1 MINKPFKNA
10 LRKGYRDH
18 IDNLFRIH
26 RESGAP
32 ATELSPKLTM
42 GALRP
47 FLTGFVQRGIQ
58 ALKTP
63 EMKACI
69 QKSFAT
75 DGCFEIMRSDE
86 MQPAVQFET
95 TQFVDNSVAI
105 VDGVENNE
113 DVDNLG

>member
-1 MINKPFKNA
+1 MLEFMRQNNIYPLYVPAGCKDILQECDVVINKPFKNA

-32 ATELSPKLTM
+32 ATEFSPKLTM

-47 FLTGFVQRGIQ
+47 FLTGFVQRGIE

-63 EMKACI
+63 EMKACMWSG
-69 QKSFAT
+69 KWRKGGERRKA
-75 DGCFEIMRSDE
+75 
-86 MQPAVQFET
+86 
-95 TQFVDNSVAI
+95 
-105 VDGVENNE
+105 
-113 DVDNLG
+113 